1 VAGTPPAVLFMAA
14 FFALQAILAGS
25 SFIFDWP
32 FLTYQP
38 PYWRLLLIYGCGASY
53 VSYLCWRQSPRARF
67 AAYIFLSVDVIRA
80 IRGNYWWTAIIALA
94 VIGIMQLPA
103 FRAVYPSVR
112 PARLW
117 RRQRSPFPTPVNGQR
132 DPRGGEQPAN
142 GRGRV
147 IQT

>member
-1 VAGTPPAVLFMAA
+1 MAA

-25 SFIFDWP
+25 SFVLELP

-38 PYWRLLLIYGCGASY
+38 PYWRLLVIYGCGASY

-67 AAYIFLSVDVIRA
+67 AAYIFLTVDVIRA
-80 IRGNYWWTAIIALA
+80 IRGDHWWTAIIDLV

-112 PARLW
+112 PARFG
-117 RRQRSPFPTPVNGQR
+117 RRQRSPLPMPVNGQR
-132 DPRGGEQPAN
+132 GPRDGEQPAN
-142 GRGRV
+142 GRGR
-147 IQT
+147 IIHT